1 MHVTPRRFRSKS
13 RAALLWTLAFFLVG
27 QAALGVFVYLRHPE
41 MCDAEF
47 RIRLRDLRA
56 RLEDAPGRPL
66 AMIVGNSRTA
76 MGFRPASASKMSAPD
91 GRVPILFNFGMLG
104 AGPVRERMV
113 LRRVLR
119 SGVKPDW
126 LFVEVW
132 APFLLQRGFF
142 QEEHNIFERDM
153 YWADVPIMSRL
164 YRRRWDAFTNVFEAT
179 VSPGVHYRTSLLGRY
194 APFLLPPLSSSAL
207 DFGEL
212 AWDKLDGAGWLPS
225 PFERPG
231 PDGFALLMENAK
243 KLTKPLLD
251 EFQISEVSDRALRD
265 LLDECNAHAIRVALL
280 ILPEHSMLRSWYPPG
295 TRSALSAYLHR
306 LGHAYHAPVIDAR
319 AWCGDE
325 EFGDYCHLLPAG
337 ARSFSE
343 RFGREVYRP
352 LLQGRALGDAVLL
365 HEPSFN
371 DASAKHR

>member
-1 MHVTPRRFRSKS
+1 MHDAPRRIHNKS
-13 RAALLWTLAFFLVG
+13 RSALIWTLAFFLAG
-27 QAALGVFVYLRHPE
+27 QAALGLFVYLRHPE

-47 RIRLRDLRA
+47 QIRLRDLRA
-56 RLEDAPGRPL
+56 RLAEAPGRPL
-66 AMIVGNSRTA
+66 AMVVGSSRTA
-76 MGFRPASASKMSAPD
+76 MGFRPASARNTAAIGKPEP
-91 GRVPILFNFGMLG
+91 VLFNFGMLG

-119 SGVKPDW
+119 NGVKPAW

-142 QEEHNIFERDM
+142 CEENYIFERDM
-153 YWADVPIMSRL
+153 YWEDVPVMSRL
-164 YRRRWDAFTNVFEAT
+164 YRRRWDAFTNVFEAA
-179 VSPGVHYRTSLLGRY
+179 VSPAVHYRTSLLGRY
-194 APFLLPPLSSSAL
+194 LPFLVPPLSSVSL

-212 AWDKLDGAGWLPS
+212 AWEKLDGAGWLPS

-231 PDGFALLMENAK
+231 PDDFDAAMENGK

-265 LLDECNAHAIRVALL
+265 LLDECRAQGIRAALL
-280 ILPEHSMLRSWYPPG
+280 ILPEHSTLRGWYP
-295 TRSALSAYLHR
+295 SAARAALAAYLRR
-306 LGHAYHAPVIDAR
+306 LGDAYHAPVIDAR
-319 AWCGDE
+319 SWCGDE
-325 EFGDYCHLLPAG
+325 EFVDYCHLQPVG

-352 LLQGRALGDAVLL
+352 LLQGRPLADALLL
-365 HEPSFN
+365 HDIAGP
-371 DASAKHR
+371 

>member
-1 MHVTPRRFRSKS
+1 MHATTRRIRRQS
-13 RAALLWTLAFFLVG
+13 RAVLIWTLAFFLVG
-27 QAALGVFVYLRHPE
+27 QVGLGLFVYLRHPE

-56 RLEDAPGRPL
+56 RLAEAPGRPL
-66 AMIVGNSRTA
+66 AMIVGSSRTA
-76 MGFRPASASKMSAPD
+76 MGFRPASASKASATDKREP
-91 GRVPILFNFGMLG
+91 VLFNFGMLG

-119 SGVKPDW
+119 TGMKPDW

-142 QEEHNIFERDM
+142 QEEHYIFERDM
-153 YWADVPIMSRL
+153 YWEDVPVMSRL

-179 VSPGVHYRTSLLGRY
+179 VSPVVHYRTSLLGRY
-194 APFLLPPLSSSAL
+194 APFLVPPLSSVSL

-212 AWDKLDGAGWLPS
+212 AWEKLDGAGWLPS

-231 PDGFALLMENAK
+231 PDGFALAMENGK

-251 EFQISEVSDRALRD
+251 EFQISEVSDHALRD
-265 LLDECNAHAIRVALL
+265 LLDECRTQGIRVALI
-280 ILPEHSMLRSWYPPG
+280 ILPEHSTLRGWYPSA
-295 TRSALSAYLHR
+295 TRAVLTAYLKR
-306 LGHAYHAPVIDAR
+306 LGDVYRAPVIDAR
-319 AWCGDE
+319 TWCGDE
-325 EFGDYCHLLPAG
+325 EFVDYCHLHPVG

-343 RFGREVYRP
+343 RFGREVYQP
-352 LLQGRALGDAVLL
+352 LLEGQALGDAVLL
-365 HEPSFN
+365 H
-371 DASAKHR
+371 D